1 MSIRGILNAIRGGA
15 KTSRFS
21 KSVEVEVE
29 VEVEYPV
36 VVEEAFEP
44 KEVKAKKEKVVKS
57 KKEKTI
63 KPTKTKES

>member
-21 KSVEVEVE
+21 KSVEVE